1 MDILT
6 AKQIRIEDY
15 LHSLGHTPVRRQ
27 GVNLWY
33 RSPLRQEKEASFK
46 VNTGI
51 NCWYD
56 FGLGKGGNLL
66 ALAAELH
73 PSSDISGLLRQIA
86 ERNPPVRSVS
96 VSAGKPPSEEPA
108 FRHLA
113 TLPLTSHALLAY
125 LSERGI
131 GAETARREC
140 REIRYE
146 CRGKRYYAVGFPNI
160 AGGFE
165 LRSRY
170 FKGCVSPKSVSVI
183 PHGEGKRTVCCLFEG
198 FMDYL
203 SFLVLR
209 EKPFFCL
216 PGSGQADCIVLNSVS
231 NFAKALTLL
240 DGYGHIYC
248 FLDNDAAGKRA
259 LEELGRKFGPRM
271 HDMAPLYEGY
281 KDLNDCLVKHLQ
293 DLVITDK

>member
-86 ERNPPVRSVS
+86 ERNPPVRPVS

-140 REIRYE
+140 VTSAGANGIMPSAFRTLP
-146 CRGKRYYAVGFPNI
+146 AV
-160 AGGFE
+160 
-165 LRSRY
+165 
-170 FKGCVSPKSVSVI
+170 
-183 PHGEGKRTVCCLFEG
+183 
-198 FMDYL
+198 L
-203 SFLVLR
+203 SFV
-209 EKPFFCL
+209 
-216 PGSGQADCIVLNSVS
+216 
-231 NFAKALTLL
+231 
-240 DGYGHIYC
+240 
-248 FLDNDAAGKRA
+248 AATSKVVYPQNQFR
-259 LEELGRKFGPRM
+259 
-271 HDMAPLYEGY
+271 
-281 KDLNDCLVKHLQ
+281 
-293 DLVITDK
+293 

>member
-1 MDILT
+1 M
-6 AKQIRIEDY
+6 
-15 LHSLGHTPVRRQ
+15 
-27 GVNLWY
+27 NLWY

-86 ERNPPVRSVS
+86 ERNPPVRPVS
-96 VSAGKPPSEEPA
+96 VSARKPPSEEPA

-146 CRGKRYYAVGFPNI
+146 CRANGIMPSAFRTLPAV
-160 AGGFE
+160 
-165 LRSRY
+165 
-170 FKGCVSPKSVSVI
+170 
-183 PHGEGKRTVCCLFEG
+183 
-198 FMDYL
+198 L
-203 SFLVLR
+203 SFV
-209 EKPFFCL
+209 
-216 PGSGQADCIVLNSVS
+216 
-231 NFAKALTLL
+231 
-240 DGYGHIYC
+240 
-248 FLDNDAAGKRA
+248 AATSKVVYPQNQFR
-259 LEELGRKFGPRM
+259 
-271 HDMAPLYEGY
+271 
-281 KDLNDCLVKHLQ
+281 
-293 DLVITDK
+293 

>member
-6 AKQIRIEDY
+6 AKQIRLEDY

-86 ERNPPVRSVS
+86 ERNPLVRPVS

-125 LSERGI
+125 LSERGYRC
-131 GAETARREC
+131 GNRPEGMPGNPLRVPGQTVLCRRLSEHC
-140 REIRYE
+140 RR
-146 CRGKRYYAVGFPNI
+146 F
-160 AGGFE
+160 
-165 LRSRY
+165 
-170 FKGCVSPKSVSVI
+170 
-183 PHGEGKRTVCCLFEG
+183 
-198 FMDYL
+198 
-203 SFLVLR
+203 
-209 EKPFFCL
+209 
-216 PGSGQADCIVLNSVS
+216 
-231 NFAKALTLL
+231 
-240 DGYGHIYC
+240 
-248 FLDNDAAGKRA
+248 
-259 LEELGRKFGPRM
+259 
-271 HDMAPLYEGY
+271 
-281 KDLNDCLVKHLQ
+281 
-293 DLVITDK
+293 

>member
-86 ERNPPVRSVS
+86 ERNPPCVRYSYLPGNRLRKNPLSATWRHFRLPHTPCLPICRNGVS
-96 VSAGKPPSEEPA
+96 VRKPPGGNAGKSVTSAGANGIMPSA
-108 FRHLA
+108 FR
-113 TLPLTSHALLAY
+113 TLP
-125 LSERGI
+125 
-131 GAETARREC
+131 
-140 REIRYE
+140 
-146 CRGKRYYAVGFPNI
+146 AV
-160 AGGFE
+160 
-165 LRSRY
+165 
-170 FKGCVSPKSVSVI
+170 
-183 PHGEGKRTVCCLFEG
+183 
-198 FMDYL
+198 L
-203 SFLVLR
+203 SFV
-209 EKPFFCL
+209 
-216 PGSGQADCIVLNSVS
+216 
-231 NFAKALTLL
+231 
-240 DGYGHIYC
+240 
-248 FLDNDAAGKRA
+248 AATSKVVYPQNQ
-259 LEELGRKFGPRM
+259 F
-271 HDMAPLYEGY
+271 
-281 KDLNDCLVKHLQ
+281 Q
-293 DLVITDK
+293 

>member
-86 ERNPPVRSVS
+86 ERNPPVRPVS
-96 VSAGKPPSEEPA
+96 VSAGKPPSEDP
-108 FRHLA
+108 LSA
-113 TLPLTSHALLAY
+113 TW
-125 LSERGI
+125 
-131 GAETARREC
+131 
-140 REIRYE
+140 
-146 CRGKRYYAVGFPNI
+146 
-160 AGGFE
+160 
-165 LRSRY
+165 
-170 FKGCVSPKSVSVI
+170 
-183 PHGEGKRTVCCLFEG
+183 
-198 FMDYL
+198 
-203 SFLVLR
+203 
-209 EKPFFCL
+209 
-216 PGSGQADCIVLNSVS
+216 
-231 NFAKALTLL
+231 
-240 DGYGHIYC
+240 
-248 FLDNDAAGKRA
+248 
-259 LEELGRKFGPRM
+259 
-271 HDMAPLYEGY
+271 
-281 KDLNDCLVKHLQ
+281 
-293 DLVITDK
+293 

>member
-86 ERNPPVRSVS
+86 ERNPPVRPVS
-96 VSAGKPPSEEPA
+96 VSAGKSVTSAGANGIMPSA
-108 FRHLA
+108 FR
-113 TLPLTSHALLAY
+113 TLPAVLSCVAATSKVVY
-125 LSERGI
+125 PQNQFR
-131 GAETARREC
+131 
-140 REIRYE
+140 
-146 CRGKRYYAVGFPNI
+146 
-160 AGGFE
+160 
-165 LRSRY
+165 
-170 FKGCVSPKSVSVI
+170 
-183 PHGEGKRTVCCLFEG
+183 
-198 FMDYL
+198 
-203 SFLVLR
+203 
-209 EKPFFCL
+209 
-216 PGSGQADCIVLNSVS
+216 
-231 NFAKALTLL
+231 
-240 DGYGHIYC
+240 
-248 FLDNDAAGKRA
+248 
-259 LEELGRKFGPRM
+259 
-271 HDMAPLYEGY
+271 
-281 KDLNDCLVKHLQ
+281 
-293 DLVITDK
+293 